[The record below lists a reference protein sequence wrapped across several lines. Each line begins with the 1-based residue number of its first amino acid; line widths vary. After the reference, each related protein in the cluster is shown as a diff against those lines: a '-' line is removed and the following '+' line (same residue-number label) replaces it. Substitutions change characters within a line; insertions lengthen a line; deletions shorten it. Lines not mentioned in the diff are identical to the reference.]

1 MSGQNRKRVKESES
15 LAWVTRRNVTLRDK
29 EIKKIRE
36 FGGDKNS
43 VLKQIAKGQ
52 VETSKKVKYIG
63 SKI

>member
-1 MSGQNRKRVKESES
+1 M
-15 LAWVTRRNVTLRDK
+15 TRRNVTLRHK